1 MSTVE
6 LLNDDFLNGA
16 LRCPVTRDE
25 FGCLMRC
32 CPPNPRMHFVSKRE
46 WFFFWGGWSIHRW
59 GMQFGLLGC
68 CWVKTTAGIVEYWG
82 WLHTQLSIP
91 RFTSLRT
98 PLLTK

>member
-46 WFFFWGGWSIHRW
+46 WFFFWGG
-59 GMQFGLLGC
+59 GGAYTDGECNLGYLDA
-68 CWVKTTAGIVEYWG
+68 AG
-82 WLHTQLSIP
+82 
-91 RFTSLRT
+91 
-98 PLLTK
+98 

>member
-46 WFFFWGGWSIHRW
+46 WFFFFGGGVEHTQMGNAIWATWMLLGKNYSWYCRVLGMAAHTAQHPSIH
-59 GMQFGLLGC
+59 
-68 CWVKTTAGIVEYWG
+68 
-82 WLHTQLSIP
+82 
-91 RFTSLRT
+91 
-98 PLLTK
+98 

>member
-46 WFFFWGGWSIHRW
+46 CFFGGGEHTQMGNAIWATW
-59 GMQFGLLGC
+59 MLLG
-68 CWVKTTAGIVEYWG
+68 KN
-82 WLHTQLSIP
+82 
-91 RFTSLRT
+91 
-98 PLLTK
+98 